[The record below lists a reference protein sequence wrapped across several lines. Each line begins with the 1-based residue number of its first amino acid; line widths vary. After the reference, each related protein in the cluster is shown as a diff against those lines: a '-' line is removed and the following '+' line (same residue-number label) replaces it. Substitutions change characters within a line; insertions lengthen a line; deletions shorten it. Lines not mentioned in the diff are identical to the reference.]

1 MYRILVFA
9 LLALISTHESSAQ
22 TATSVEQELMKLE
35 QTWNDVASIK
45 KDRAV
50 LEQILADDYVYT
62 HSNGAVTNKAQE
74 IADTVSSENK
84 WTSSK
89 TDDMKV
95 RVYGDV
101 AIVTGRQTLQ
111 GTAKGYVSGPRRFTD
126 IFVKRNGRWQCAG
139 GQSTLVAAK

>member
-62 HSNGAVTNKAQE
+62 HSNGAVTNKAHRR
-74 IADTVSSENK
+74 SL
-84 WTSSK
+84 
-89 TDDMKV
+89 
-95 RVYGDV
+95 
-101 AIVTGRQTLQ
+101 TLCRARTN
-111 GTAKGYVSGPRRFTD
+111 GHRRRPT
-126 IFVKRNGRWQCAG
+126 
-139 GQSTLVAAK
+139 T

>member
-1 MYRILVFA
+1 
-9 LLALISTHESSAQ
+9 
-22 TATSVEQELMKLE
+22 MKLE

-45 KDRAV
+45 KDRAL

-62 HSNGAVTNKAQE
+62 HSNGAVANKAQE
-74 IADTVSSENK
+74 ITDTMSSE

-101 AIVTGRQTLQ
+101 AIVTGRQTHQ

-139 GQSTLVAAK
+139 GQSTLVPAK

>member
-1 MYRILVFA
+1 MRISVDAAVATITLDSPHNRNA
-9 LLALISTHESSAQ
+9 LSVRLQSELSEHLT
-22 TATSVEQELMKLE
+22 TA
-35 QTWNDVASIK
+35 A
-45 KDRAV
+45 
-50 LEQILADDYVYT
+50 
-62 HSNGAVTNKAQE
+62 
-74 IADTVSSENK
+74 
-84 WTSSK
+84 
-89 TDDMKV
+89 DDMKV